1 MACQSY
7 LPPIDQRTRSKQIK
21 RVLKSAGFTLAQL
34 SARSRD
40 QYGRASPYFVPPT
53 FLYKLLTGVTPH
65 VCQIAA
71 LSAITRHR
79 FTDWMTAFGFD
90 LAQIPRLQV
99 RLHRERTVLVTPVEM
114 DTNGM
119 VSQTTATCPVARTG
133 TPLRSAATPLTRLDE
148 RLDEPY
154 LYARIGTANNP
165 TFPELLPG
173 SIVRVDTR
181 NKGFGSF
188 SADANSGPIYL
199 VERVGGLTCCRVRRL
214 DDRQILLLSGQS
226 TQSSF
231 PLRLGEEARILGRV
245 DHELRPS
252 QVTHVSN
259 SGADSGMT
267 TSLLRRNSQSA
278 SRLCALLQSSRERS
292 GLTFRS
298 AHNISVSVA
307 QALHDKHYAIS
318 IGLLSDY
325 ETIDTPPRHIAK
337 IMTLCIL
344 YGIDFFHYLNCAGIQ
359 YDDSWKSPM
368 PTTTFTFKAIPP
380 VAWPTGQ
387 KSRTDF
393 PLSLVE
399 AQKEVIQS
407 FSRRGIAL

>member
-7 LPPIDQRTRSKQIK
+7 LPPIDQRTRAKQIK

-34 SARSRD
+34 SARSSD
-40 QYGRASPYFVPPT
+40 LYGRTSPYFVPPT
-53 FLYKLLTGVTPH
+53 FLYRLLTGVTPH

-71 LSAITRHR
+71 ISSITHHR

-90 LAQIPRLQV
+90 LALIPRLQV
-99 RLHRERTVLVTPVEM
+99 RLHRERTVLVTPVET

-119 VSQTTATCPVARTG
+119 VSRTTETCPVARTG
-133 TPLRSAATPLTRLDE
+133 TPLRSATRPLNRM
-148 RLDEPY
+148 DEPY

-165 TFPELLPG
+165 TELSPG

-181 NKGFGSF
+181 NKGFASF

-231 PLRLGEEARILGRV
+231 PLRLDEEARILGRV
-245 DHELRPS
+245 DTELRPS
-252 QVTHVSN
+252 QVTHGSN
-259 SGADSGMT
+259 SAADSGMT
-267 TSLLRRNSQSA
+267 TSLLRRNSQSTPK
-278 SRLCALLQSSRERS
+278 LCALLQTSRERS

-298 AHNISVSVA
+298 AHNISIRVA
-307 QALHDKHYAIS
+307 QTLHDKHYAIS

-325 ETIDTPPRHIAK
+325 ETIDTPPRHTAK

-344 YGIDFFHYLNCAGIQ
+344 YGIDFFQYLNCAGIQ
-359 YDDSWKSPM
+359 YDNSWKSPM
-368 PTTTFTFKAIPP
+368 PTTTFPFKAIRP

-399 AQKEVIQS
+399 AQNEVIQS
-407 FSRRGIAL
+407 FSRRSAL

>member
-1 MACQSY
+1 MSY
-7 LPPIDQRTRSKQIK
+7 LPPIDQRTRCIHIK
-21 RVLKSAGFTLAQL
+21 RVLKRAGFTLTQL
-34 SARSRD
+34 SAITAH
-40 QYGRASPYFVPPT
+40 QYGRTSPYFIPPT
-53 FLYKLLTGVTPH
+53 FLYKLTTAVTPS

-71 LSAITRHR
+71 LSLITCHR
-79 FTDWMTAFGFD
+79 LTDWMTAFGFD

-99 RLHRERTVLVTPVEM
+99 RLHRERTVLVTPVETH
-114 DTNGM
+114 TNGM
-119 VSQTTATCPVARTG
+119 VSRTTATCSVAG
-133 TPLRSAATPLTRLDE
+133 TRPPLRSAATPPN

-154 LYARIGTANNP
+154 LYAQIGAADSP

-181 NKGFGSF
+181 NKGFASF

-199 VERVGGLTCCRVRRL
+199 VERVGGLTCCRVKRL
-214 DDRQILLLSGQS
+214 DDRHILLLSRQPA
-226 TQSSF
+226 QFSF
-231 PLRLGEEARILGRV
+231 PLRLDQEARILGRV
-245 DHELRPS
+245 DNELRPN

-298 AHNISVSVA
+298 AHDISISVA
-307 QALHDKHYAIS
+307 QALQDKQYAIS

-325 ETIDTPPRHIAK
+325 DTIDTAPRHTAK

-344 YGIDFFHYLNCAGIQ
+344 YGIDFFQYLNCADIQ
-359 YDDSWKSPM
+359 YDDSRKSPLPM
-368 PTTTFTFKAIPP
+368 TTCFQKVNPP
-380 VAWPTGQ
+380 LGRPTGQ
-387 KSRTDF
+387 KVRTDF

-399 AQKEVIQS
+399 AQNEVIES
-407 FSRRGIAL
+407 CSRRTMAV